1 MLRSHHFLGLP
12 SITKGSE
19 IILWKRKPFFLVE
32 KVVGTWISDF
42 ESQSESRRFPNQAV
56 PCSVK
61 KTPPT
66 KKVPFGVFIF
76 LPAAVTALPAIEIY
90 LTRLKNALSTFVSLF
105 RSVSSSSEL
114 CVIASVPPIWTSYVK
129 VKYFLIDLLK
139 FTVDVVIYAPSL
151 EQMKNQLNINQ
162 WLNYNNGH
170 VES

>member
-1 MLRSHHFLGLP
+1 
-12 SITKGSE
+12 
-19 IILWKRKPFFLVE
+19 
-32 KVVGTWISDF
+32 
-42 ESQSESRRFPNQAV
+42 
-56 PCSVK
+56 
-61 KTPPT
+61 
-66 KKVPFGVFIF
+66 
-76 LPAAVTALPAIEIY
+76 
-90 LTRLKNALSTFVSLF
+90 LKNALSTFVSLF